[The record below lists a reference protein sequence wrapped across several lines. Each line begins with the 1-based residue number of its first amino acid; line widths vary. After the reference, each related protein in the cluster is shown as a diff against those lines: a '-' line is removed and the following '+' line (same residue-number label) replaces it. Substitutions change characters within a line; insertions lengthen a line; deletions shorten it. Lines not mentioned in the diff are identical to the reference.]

1 MTSDRTAPARRF
13 YIKTYGCQMNL
24 RDSDSAAALLIE
36 HGWTPADGEAD
47 ADLVIL
53 NTCSVRD
60 QAERK
65 AVGKLGFLGKLKRER
80 PWMIFGIMGC
90 MAQNRGAE
98 LLKSIRHLD
107 FVIGTGQIHR
117 IPEVVDEVEENRVKR
132 ACLEHGSATD
142 HGIDAHRFDGAES
155 PHSAFVSIMRGCSRY
170 CSYCI
175 VRFVS
180 GPEISRPMDSILAE
194 CRMLADHGVPEIFLL
209 GQNVSAY
216 GLDNTAPPPD
226 DAPSPFACLLRAI
239 AEIDGVRRIRFTS
252 PHPAYFTQALIDA
265 FTQTEKVCKYVHL
278 PLQSGSNRIL
288 KLMNRPYDT
297 AKYLSIA
304 DRMKERCP
312 EMSFSTDVIVGFPTE
327 TEADFQATREL
338 MDRVGFDNAY
348 IFKYSPRSGTRSA
361 QTMPDDVP
369 QEVKEERNQILLA
382 DLERRAGDANR
393 KLIGR
398 TFELLVEGPSKR
410 NAARWSGRTDTF
422 KQAVFT
428 PDPENPVES
437 GDFVRVK
444 IVRATP
450 TTLYGKLVADD
461 DRPA

>member
-1 MTSDRTAPARRF
+1 MKF

-36 HGWTPADGEAD
+36 HGFTPADCEAD

-65 AVGKLGFLGKLKRER
+65 AIGKLGFLGKLKRER

-90 MAQNRGAE
+90 MAQSRGAE
-98 LLKSIRHLD
+98 LLKTIKHLD
-107 FVIGTGQIHR
+107 FAIGTDQIHR
-117 IPEVVDEVEENRVKR
+117 IPEIVEQIAAKR
-132 ACLEHGSATD
+132 EKTASFDRASAETP
-142 HGIDAHRFDGAES
+142 GIDSHRFDGAES

-175 VRFVS
+175 VPFVR
-180 GPEISRPMDSILAE
+180 GPERSRPMESILAE
-194 CRMLADHGVPEIFLL
+194 CRALAAHGVPEIFLL

-226 DAPSPFACLLRAI
+226 DAPSPFGELLKGVA
-239 AEIDGVRRIRFTS
+239 AIDGVRRIRFTS

-278 PLQSGSNRIL
+278 PLQSGSDRIL

-297 AKYLSIA
+297 AKYLSITDRLRA
-304 DRMKERCP
+304 DAP
-312 EMSFSTDVIVGFPTE
+312 GISFSTDVIVGFPTE

-338 MDRVGFDNAY
+338 MDRVGFDNAF
-348 IFKYSPRSGTRSA
+348 IFKYSPRKGTRSA
-361 QTMPDDVP
+361 QMPDDVP
-369 QEVKEERNQILLA
+369 QEVKEERNHILLA
-382 DLERRAGDANR
+382 DLERRAEAANR
-393 KLIGR
+393 KLVGQ

-410 NAARWSGRTDTF
+410 NSARWSGRTDTF

-428 PDPENPVES
+428 PDPANPVQC
-437 GDFVRVK
+437 GNFVRVK
-444 IVRATP
+444 IVRSTA
-450 TTLYGKLVADD
+450 TTLYGELV
-461 DRPA
+461 PAGQ